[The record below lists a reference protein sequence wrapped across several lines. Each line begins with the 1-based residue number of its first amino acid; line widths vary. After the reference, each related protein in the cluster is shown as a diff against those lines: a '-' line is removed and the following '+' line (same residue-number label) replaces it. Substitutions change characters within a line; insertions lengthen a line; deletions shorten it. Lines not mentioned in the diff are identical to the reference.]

1 MFDNPPLF
9 DKELSVVMEK
19 ASELLESGE
28 TLNALEWYTE
38 AERLALLAGDEAAL
52 CSLLG
57 DKAVAFRRLGN
68 IRRAIETYQRAIE
81 LSRKVNDALNLS
93 RWSAN
98 LGQVFLMH
106 GENGAAERCFFKE
119 GMSAALKTGRADQ
132 ISIAMGNYASLLG
145 EQDRYQEAIESIDQ
159 AIASA
164 QGNPML
170 HDIWR
175 HNKYQIYEQWGT
187 RLSEEGQVA
196 EALDAY
202 TNAINYLDLG
212 TAEEAYQ
219 AAALHMRIS
228 ALYEQQNDFTA
239 CTAGF
244 GSSFGALQGFGR
256 S

>member
-52 CSLLG
+52 CNLLG

-68 IRRAIETYQRAIE
+68 IRRAIETYQQAIE
-81 LSRKVNDALNLS
+81 LSRKINDTLNLS

-98 LGQVFLMH
+98 LGQIFLRR
-106 GENGAAERCFFKE
+106 GERSDAERCFKE
-119 GMSAALKTGRADQ
+119 GMSAALKSGRADQ

-145 EQDRYQEAIESIDQ
+145 EQDRYQEAVESIDQ
-159 AIASA
+159 AIASSGEDA
-164 QGNPML
+164 ML

-175 HNKYQIYEQWGT
+175 HNKYQNYEQWGA
-187 RLSEEGQVA
+187 RLSEEGQAA

-212 TAEEAYQ
+212 TVEEA
-219 AAALHMRIS
+219 R
-228 ALYEQQNDFTA
+228 
-239 CTAGF
+239 
-244 GSSFGALQGFGR
+244 
-256 S
+256 